1 MKISIRSLYSISALG
16 ESSGILE
23 AYANPSHFIQM
34 VKYGYSEVWVG
45 RIPEILRASILELRS
60 QNPNYARLDETVLY
74 AIWAAR
80 KAMEQAA
87 WIKGKNTGVNIGS
100 SRGATN
106 LFEKYHRE
114 YLGSGRSS
122 TLASPNT
129 TLGNIASWVAQD
141 LQTSGPDISHS
152 ITCSTAL
159 HAVLNAVAW
168 LESGMADKFVVGGS
182 EAALTDFTLAQM
194 KALKIYSPLGE
205 PYPCRALDQ
214 NKTRNSMVLGE
225 GAAIA
230 CLESGLSEDALAYI
244 CGVGYATEVLS
255 HPASLSAEGN
265 CLRRSM
271 EMAIGD
277 VPKEA
282 IDVVVMHAPGTLKGD
297 QSEFEAIKG
306 VFGSQLPALTGN
318 KWKIGHTFG
327 ASGMLSLEMAVL
339 MLREQQFFGTPFTTT
354 AKPPETLNYILVNA
368 VGFGGNAVSIL
379 LSKS

>member
-16 ESSGILE
+16 DSAGILE
-23 AYANPSHFIQM
+23 AYANPSHFLRK
-34 VKYGYSEVWVG
+34 VKNGDSEVWVG
-45 RIPEILRASILELRS
+45 RIPQNLRS
-60 QNPNYARLDETVLY
+60 SVLGLRNQNPNYARLDETVLF

-87 WIKGKNTGVNIGS
+87 WTKGKNTGINIGS

-106 LFEKYHRE
+106 LFEKYHSE
-114 YLGSGRSS
+114 YLRSGSSS
-122 TLASPNT
+122 TLASPST

-182 EAALTDFTLAQM
+182 EAALTDFTLAQIR
-194 KALKIYSPLGE
+194 ALKIYSPLGE
-205 PYPCRALDQ
+205 PYPCRALDP
-214 NKTRNSMVLGE
+214 NKTTNTMVLGE

-230 CLESGLSEDALAYI
+230 CLEAGLSEDALAYI
-244 CGVGYATEVLS
+244 CGIGYATEILS

-265 CLRRSM
+265 CLGRSM

-297 QSEFEAIKG
+297 QSEFQAIKG
-306 VFGSQLPALTGN
+306 VFGSQLPTLTGN

-327 ASGMLSLEMAVL
+327 ASGMLSLEMAVC
-339 MLREQQFFGTPFTTT
+339 MLREQQIFGTPFTTA
-354 AKPPETLNYILVNA
+354 AKPLEKLNYILVNA
-368 VGFGGNAVSIL
+368 VGFGGNAVSVL